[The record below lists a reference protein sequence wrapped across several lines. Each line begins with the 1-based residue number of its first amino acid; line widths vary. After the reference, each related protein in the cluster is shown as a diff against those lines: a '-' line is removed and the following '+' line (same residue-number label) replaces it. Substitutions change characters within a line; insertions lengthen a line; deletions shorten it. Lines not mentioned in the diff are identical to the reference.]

1 MLENNMENIN
11 NAVEYKEEVIN
22 SELENTAKEIVE
34 GFVKEYEDAITLE
47 NFKIK
52 GISKLGKVDADG
64 LPEAVPEN
72 TGTIIEIQEE
82 YTNENGEIETLDITL
97 ISSGKNWY
105 VMPPTVTVEGLL
117 NAVISID
124 MLSDEEIK
132 LLEESM

>member
-1 MLENNMENIN
+1 MENKN
-11 NAVEYKEEVIN
+11 NAAEYKEEVIN

-52 GISKLGKVDADG
+52 GISKLGKVYADG
-64 LPEAVPEN
+64 LPDAVPEN

-82 YTNENGEIETLDITL
+82 YNNENGEIETLDITL

-105 VMPPTVTVEGLL
+105 VMPPTVTVEGMLK
-117 NAVISID
+117 AAISID

>member
-1 MLENNMENIN
+1 MENIN
-11 NAVEYKEEVIN
+11 NAAEYKEEVIN

-82 YTNENGEIETLDITL
+82 YTNENGEIGTLDITL

>member
-1 MLENNMENIN
+1 MENIN